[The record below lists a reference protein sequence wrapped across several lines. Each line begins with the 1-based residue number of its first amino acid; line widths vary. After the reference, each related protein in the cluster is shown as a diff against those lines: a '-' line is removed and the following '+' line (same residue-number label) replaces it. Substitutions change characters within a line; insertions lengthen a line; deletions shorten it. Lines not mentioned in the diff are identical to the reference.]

1 MAINE
6 KDKVEMAV
14 QLLIDRIKKARR
26 SVRISRT
33 FAWTTIACFL
43 IFIVATLYR
52 GENSGWAIGLLV
64 VAVFGIYQAARAL
77 KLARSKALAVSVFE
91 KSLEEAYEKLS
102 K

>member
-1 MAINE
+1 MTVNE

-14 QLLIDRIKKARR
+14 LLLIDRIKKARR

-33 FAWTTIACFL
+33 LAWSTITCFL
-43 IFIVATLYR
+43 VFIVITLYR
-52 GENSGWAIGLLV
+52 GDTSGWAIGLLL
-64 VAVFGIYQAARAL
+64 VAVFGIIQSARAL
-77 KLARSKALAVSVFE
+77 KIARSKALAVSVFE